1 MNSNLATI
9 LPELT
14 LAGGGMALLVLPFLR
29 SSRLLG
35 LLTLMLLVAA
45 FDAGLLQSF
54 QPSAAPLLSFSGMLI
69 QDRFAQFWGAAILAA
84 SALTLLS
91 LMGYARE
98 KVRSRREIYSL
109 LLFATAG
116 LLLMVRSRHLVLLY
130 LSLELVS
137 VLSYLLVGFQKRD
150 GLAIEGA
157 LKYFLFGALST
168 GAMLYGITLVYGLTG
183 RMDLGGLA
191 ELSKTA
197 VSAPALTVAAVL
209 LLSAGLAF
217 KLALVP
223 FHMWAPDAYE
233 GAATPV
239 ASFISLGPKL
249 AAFAVLARLFL
260 LGIPPSAAGWP
271 VLFGALAVV
280 SMTVGNLAALG
291 QTNVKRML
299 AYSSIAHAGT
309 MAIGIAVAT
318 PFGLAAVMYYGLAY
332 LLMNAA
338 AFAGVIAVGNSAG
351 REDVGAF
358 AGLSRREP
366 VMAFMITVAFLSL
379 AGIPPLAGFFG
390 KMWIF
395 GSALQA
401 GAVGLAVIGAVN
413 SVISLFYYVRVIK
426 AMYIE
431 PAATPERLPRSR
443 SLRLALSLCAAG
455 LFLLGLWQGPW
466 LQWAAHALP
475 MQTSAAD
482 LPWQVGL

>member
-1 MNSNLATI
+1 MSPDLSSI
-9 LPELT
+9 LPELILT
-14 LAGGGMALLVLPFLR
+14 LGGMALLVLPFLR
-29 SSRLLG
+29 SGRLLG
-35 LLTLMLLVAA
+35 LLTLFFVVAA
-45 FDAGLLQSF
+45 FDAGLMQSF
-54 QPSAAPLLSFSGMLI
+54 RSAPAVSVSFSGMLQ
-69 QDRFAQFWGAAILAA
+69 QDRFSQFFGAAILVA
-84 SALTLLS
+84 SALATLS
-91 LMGYARE
+91 FMGYARE
-98 KVRSRREIYSL
+98 RVRSRREIYSL

-116 LLLMVRSRHLVLLY
+116 LLLMVRARHLVLLY

-137 VLSYLLVGFQKRD
+137 LISYLMVGFQKRD
-150 GLAIEGA
+150 SLAIEGA

-168 GAMLYGITLVYGLTG
+168 GAFLYGVTLVYGLTG
-183 RMDLGGLA
+183 RMDVAALT
-191 ELSKTA
+191 ELSTTA
-197 VSAPALTVAAVL
+197 VPAPALTVAAVL
-209 LLSAGLAF
+209 LLAVGLAF
-217 KLALVP
+217 KLALAP

-233 GAATPV
+233 GASTPV

-249 AAFAVLARLFL
+249 ATFAVIARLFL
-260 LGIPPSAAGWP
+260 LGISPYAAGWP
-271 VLFGALAVV
+271 LLFGGLAVV

-338 AFAGVIAVGNSAG
+338 AFAGVIAVASSSG

-358 AGLSRREP
+358 SGLSRREP
-366 VMAFMITVAFLSL
+366 AMAFMITIAFLSL

-395 GSALQA
+395 GAALQA
-401 GAVGLAVIGAVN
+401 GAVGLAVIGAAN
-413 SVISLFYYVRVIK
+413 SVVSLFYYVRVIK

-431 PAATPERLPRSR
+431 PAVTPSRLPRSR
-443 SLRLALSLCAAG
+443 SLRLALAFCAAG

-466 LQWAAHALP
+466 LDLTVRSLP
-475 MQTSAAD
+475 LAPKAGD
-482 LPWQVGL
+482 LPFLPQ

>member
-1 MNSNLATI
+1 MTDLSSI
-9 LPELT
+9 FPELI
-14 LAGGGMALLVLPFLR
+14 LAAGGMILLILPFLR
-29 SSRLLG
+29 SGRLLG
-35 LLTLMLLVAA
+35 LITLALLIAA
-45 FDAGLLQSF
+45 FDAGLL
-54 QPSAAPLLSFSGMLI
+54 PALKMPAAAASLSFSGMLV
-69 QDRFAQFWGAAILAA
+69 QDRFSQFFQAAILLS
-84 SALTLLS
+84 SALAVLS
-91 LMGYARE
+91 VMGYARE
-98 KVRSRREIYSL
+98 KVRSRREFYSL

-116 LLLMVRSRHLVLLY
+116 LLLVVRARHLALIY
-130 LSLELVS
+130 LSIELIS
-137 VLSYLLVGFQKRD
+137 VLSYLLVGFNKRD
-150 GLAIEGA
+150 EFAIEGA

-183 RMDLGGLA
+183 RMDLAGLA
-191 ELSKTA
+191 GLAKTA
-197 VSAPALTVAAVL
+197 VTMPGLTVAAVL

-217 KLALVP
+217 KLALAP

-233 GAATPV
+233 GASTPV
-239 ASFISLGPKL
+239 ASFISMGPKL
-249 AAFAVLARLFL
+249 AAFALLARLFL
-260 LGIPPSAAGWP
+260 LGIPAAAAGWP
-271 VLFGALAVV
+271 LLFGGLAVV
-280 SMTVGNLAALG
+280 SMTIGNLAALG

-338 AFAGVIAVGNSAG
+338 AFAGVIAVANLSG
-351 REDVGAF
+351 REDLGAF

-366 VMAFMITVAFLSL
+366 AMAFMITIAFLSL

-395 GSALQA
+395 GAALQA

-413 SVISLFYYVRVIK
+413 SVISLYYYARVIK

-431 PAATPERLPRSR
+431 PAATPARLPRSR
-443 SLRLALSLCAAG
+443 SLRLALALCAAG

-466 LQWAAHALP
+466 LDLTARSLP
-475 MQTSAAD
+475 LTPKAGD
-482 LPWQVGL
+482 LPWR